1 MRGVSH
7 AQRLKNLHCQQLRL
21 NTMADSRKLKVFLC
35 HSKDDKHKVRD
46 LYRRL
51 ISNGFNAWLDEEK
64 LLPGQ
69 NWDFE
74 IRKAI
79 RETDIVI
86 ACLSNNSV
94 TKAGYV
100 QKEIRFA
107 LDVANEQPEESIFI
121 IPARLEECEVPTRLS
136 KWQWVNFF
144 KKNGYQKLSY
154 EPSISTFCQ
163 KWRETAARLGQRS
176 ISGW

>member
-1 MRGVSH
+1 
-7 AQRLKNLHCQQLRL
+7 
-21 NTMADSRKLKVFLC
+21 MADSRKLKVFLC

-107 LDVANEQPEESIFI
+107 LDVAIYFYYSRKI
-121 IPARLEECEVPTRLS
+121 R
-136 KWQWVNFF
+136 
-144 KKNGYQKLSY
+144 GM
-154 EPSISTFCQ
+154 
-163 KWRETAARLGQRS
+163 
-176 ISGW
+176 